1 MKLLTKQQ
9 QESYENAEIC
19 NICKQEYKYVK
30 DKKYCKVRDHCYYTG
45 KCRAAVHIICNLKY
59 KVSFINFYSFS
70 IMDLIMLIILS

>member
-30 DKKYCKVRDHCYYTG
+30 DKNIVKLE
-45 KCRAAVHIICNLKY
+45 II
-59 KVSFINFYSFS
+59 V
-70 IMDLIMLIILS
+70 IIQGNVELLCILYVI